1 MAFMGTPCEG
11 RRWDGCDATTH
22 WRSALLFGI
31 REGRCRNQVAGVGT
45 LEAGEVT
52 FTNTGVHG
60 AVRRAR
66 LVCKAAE
73 IRLDEVFLEAL
84 ARVPGDNFLSQLRRE
99 LVEPSSEHIET
110 DARIEERD
118 FRAHVLSDAGR
129 GVQGNGLPDR
139 LHLLF
144 RDVMCGK
151 ELTGGIGA
159 IDLEAF
165 VLAREL
171 LDETEIVKCRGDVE
185 EFGVEAELL
194 LTALL
199 SREQIDADGVV
210 KEQIGRILTQDLC
223 RLFREQGIGNHEG
236 GSSTRSHGSSPLS

>member
-1 MAFMGTPCEG
+1 MAWARPRNGATEDRRG
-11 RRWDGCDATTH
+11 RADGWLSWELLVSDADECQRPL
-22 WRSALLFGI
+22 RSALLFGI
-31 REGRCRNQVAGVGT
+31 LEGRCSNQVAGVGE
-45 LEAGEVT
+45 LIAWDVT
-52 FTNTGVHG
+52 FNNAGVHG

-73 IRLDEVFLEAL
+73 VCPDEVFLEAC
-84 ARVPGDNFLSQLRRE
+84 ARVTGDNFLAHSRRK
-99 LVEPSSEHIET
+99 LVEPFSEHIET

-144 RDVMCGK
+144 RDVMCGQ
-151 ELTGGIGA
+151 ELAGGIGA

-165 VLAREL
+165 VLAREVL
-171 LDETEIVKCRGDVE
+171 GETEIVKRRGDVE

-199 SREQIDADGVV
+199 RREQIDADGVV
-210 KEQIGRILTQDLC
+210 E
-223 RLFREQGIGNHEG
+223 E
-236 GSSTRSHGSSPLS
+236 